1 MLINA
6 NLKWTLCFQKW
17 SAYKNSLCAWSE
29 VLWRAQQCY
38 WSQSWCMTLC
48 FLLDLNQT
56 IFSRMSFLPTFLVLC
71 VFVNGY
77 VLSLKLSFEETNFL
91 QDYIEQKNVEDVVI
105 IIERGL
111 NYWIDAI
118 SNMINDHHRI
128 NNVSAIT
135 VETDSKTKKFKS
147 FSNRISLQV
156 IIIQTIKSQI
166 LCNKKGGA
174 KRYLN
179 LDFIEKNR
187 LISIVLNPIK
197 VVVGVVVIV
206 VVIFVKKN

>member
-1 MLINA
+1 
-6 NLKWTLCFQKW
+6 
-17 SAYKNSLCAWSE
+17 
-29 VLWRAQQCY
+29 
-38 WSQSWCMTLC
+38 MTLC

-111 NYWIDAI
+111 NYWIDAT
-118 SNMINDHHRI
+118 SNMINDHDRI

-156 IIIQTIKSQI
+156 IIIQTIVKTPTQ
-166 LCNKKGGA
+166 
-174 KRYLN
+174 LN
-179 LDFIEKNR
+179 LNLK
-187 LISIVLNPIK
+187 
-197 VVVGVVVIV
+197 
-206 VVIFVKKN
+206 